1 MAAIDVT
8 LNNSTAL
15 GGEDKPPLKLA
26 EPSRAGRGVSLWS
39 GPVCPLSPTSFLR
52 ARPRLASPHKSR
64 SLSVQIDLG
73 TMQQLIGLLVAHLV
87 LVPASAQGT
96 KGTNGFLRE
105 VMSYGAKQQVPPLPE
120 SLGNAHSRFH
130 RD

>member
-1 MAAIDVT
+1 MERPC
-8 LNNSTAL
+8 L
-15 GGEDKPPLKLA
+15 PPLPDVFPK
-26 EPSRAGRGVSLWS
+26 R
-39 GPVCPLSPTSFLR
+39 
-52 ARPRLASPHKSR
+52 RPRLALPHESR